1 MYLVHNGFTNKK
13 NILKTRIHNEL
24 LINCLE
30 PKNNCCNNFFKFTNR
45 GYIPIAYEYCWLLK
59 NFNN

>member
-13 NILKTRIHNEL
+13 NNLKTRIHNEL

-30 PKNNCCNNFFKFTNR
+30 LKNNCCNNFSKFTNR
-45 GYIPIAYEYCWLLK
+45 GYIPTACEYCWLLK